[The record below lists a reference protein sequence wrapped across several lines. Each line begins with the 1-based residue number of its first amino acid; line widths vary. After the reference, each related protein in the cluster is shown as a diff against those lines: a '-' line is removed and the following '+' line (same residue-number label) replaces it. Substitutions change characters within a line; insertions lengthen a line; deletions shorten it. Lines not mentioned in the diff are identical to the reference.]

1 MSRYEYKQGRFY
13 KDGQPFFLIAADYP
27 YFRDRRDHWRD
38 RLEKQ
43 QAAGVNCITFYI
55 PWRHH
60 LQFEGGRRWYDF
72 TGQTKDS
79 RDLAHYLELIKSLG
93 LLTIIKPGPFIHS
106 ELNIGGLPDL
116 VSPSFNRAA
125 APALRHHGKPAHW
138 TYDASILPAPL
149 EPEFDDLVRE
159 WLEAVRPVIA
169 PYAGSAGPL
178 VALQMNDETVYCT
191 SNDPPWQIGFE
202 PSGVRYYQKL
212 CAERYGDIETYNRLH
227 GTSCPSFDLV
237 QPPRLPSLSASAP
250 GQPASSGPQRR
261 EDVLQWMDWAEYQW
275 KYRRDLYLR
284 YAGYLDIDLPLLTNY
299 AGITPPIEEN
309 VPNLQEHAKEPV
321 PADFAPL
328 YSEWWFGMNRVDVDA
343 ALCHYGMISWLGV
356 AAYDR
361 DVFNRYINTARR
373 ARGINMEENWGFGT
387 LYDARSRDPV
397 VPFFQTLASVAGGAT
412 GYVIFTMVNTGYWDD
427 TLDRITKLQCPTFPS
442 HAPIDEHG
450 VCRPMYDT
458 AAMLNGWFAKH
469 GDAFLRCDLEI
480 DSAYLLYAPYAAVS
494 SWTPDERYWRVAGAG
509 IPRCGHQGCEEF
521 SASLQAAGYSFGM
534 FELEAASA
542 EQLRAPRS
550 LALHSAFFMDAAS
563 QGKLAEFVRAGGR
576 LLISGDLPEVDDRL
590 QPCTT
595 LRDAVRS
602 AEGAGSVV
610 YRSENLFAD
619 GRFAERLSAAG
630 VAPHVSYS
638 HDMRAYVY
646 RGGEE
651 FFVFFFN
658 FDVSGTHDKFVE
670 FYGQRLELRVGSKT
684 SGVVRVSGGR
694 IAGHLVKGTN
704 EVEGITDRV
713 WLRLRGQTIEG
724 EGDFS
729 G

>member
-1 MSRYEYKQGRFY
+1 MSQFQYQNGRFY

-43 QAAGVNCITFYI
+43 RAAGVNTITFYI

-60 LQFEGGRRWYDF
+60 LQFDNGRRWYDF
-72 TGQTKDS
+72 TGKTKDS
-79 RDLAHYLELIKSLG
+79 RDLAHYLELIQSLG
-93 LLTIIKPGPFIHS
+93 MLMIIKPGPFIHS

-149 EPEFDDLVRE
+149 DADFDALVKE

-169 PYAGSAGPL
+169 PYAGPSGPL

-202 PSGVRYYQKL
+202 PSAVRYYQSI

-227 GTSCPSFDLV
+227 GTMCDSFDAV
-237 QPPRLPSLSASAP
+237 QPPRLPSPGRASASEAT
-250 GQPASSGPQRR
+250 GPQRR
-261 EDVLQWMDWAEYQW
+261 EDVLQYIDWAEQQW
-275 KYRRDLYLR
+275 KYRRDLYMR
-284 YAGYLDIDLPLLTNY
+284 YAGYLGIDLPLLTNY

-309 VPNLQEHAKEPV
+309 VPNLQDHAKEPV
-321 PADFAPL
+321 PADFRAL

-343 ALCHYGMISWLGV
+343 HLCHYGMISWLGV

-361 DVFNRYINTARR
+361 GVFNRYINTARR

-412 GYVIFTMVNTGYWDD
+412 GYVIFVMVNTGYWDD

-450 VCRPMYDT
+450 NCRPMYDT
-458 AAMLNGWFAKH
+458 AKLLNGWFAQH
-469 GDAFLRCDLEI
+469 GDAFLKCDLEI
-480 DSAYLLYAPYAAVS
+480 DAAYLLYAPYAAVS
-494 SWTPDERYWRVAGAG
+494 SWTPDERYWTVPGAG

-521 SASLQAAGYSFGM
+521 AASMQDAGYSFGM
-534 FELEAASA
+534 FELEAASPA
-542 EQLRAPRS
+542 QLRSPRA
-550 LALHSAFFMDAAS
+550 LALHSAFFMDEAS
-563 QGKLAEFVRAGGR
+563 QRKLAEYIQAEGR
-576 LLISGDLPEVDDRL
+576 LLISGDLPEVDLMWR
-590 QPCTT
+590 PCTL
-595 LRDAVRS
+595 LRDAVRAS
-602 AEGAGSVV
+602 EGRGNVT
-610 YRSENLFAD
+610 YRPQNLFAD
-619 GRFAERLSAAG
+619 GRFADRLAAAG
-630 VAPHVSYS
+630 VVPNVTYS
-638 HDMRAYVY
+638 PDMRAYVY
-646 RGGEE
+646 RAGQE

-658 FDVSGTHDKFVE
+658 FDVSGTHDKFVA
-670 FYGQRLELRVGSKT
+670 FYGQRLELRLGSKT
-684 SGVVRVSGGR
+684 SGVVRVRDGK
-694 IAGHLVKGTN
+694 IVGHLVKGKN

-713 WLRLRGQTIEG
+713 RLQLGPQVIEA